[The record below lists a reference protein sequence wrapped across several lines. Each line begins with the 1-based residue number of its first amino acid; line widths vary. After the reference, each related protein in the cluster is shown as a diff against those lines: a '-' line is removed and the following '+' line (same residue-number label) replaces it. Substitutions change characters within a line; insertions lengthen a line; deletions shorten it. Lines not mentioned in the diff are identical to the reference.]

1 MDNMFNDDVPPP
13 DSQSDS
19 HREPIDDED
28 LPDNDPT
35 RIPSSGLDTVLEFEK
50 EDDNRRKQMLKYNK
64 KALPSYDG
72 FLNSELSQRRIPFHI
87 VRIGS
92 APWDV
97 EQAYYLALLGARV
110 TCDAI
115 DIFRG
120 RQKPAHVERM
130 LSDDCIRKLKTA
142 SGLLV
147 GHMREDARLYARIG
161 LLPINVLVVNGWL
174 ISSTKF
180 ECTVLVSIGD
190 LHMSCNTAFVLKG
203 SAWKCILA
211 DFG

>member
-1 MDNMFNDDVPPP
+1 M
-13 DSQSDS
+13 
-19 HREPIDDED
+19 
-28 LPDNDPT
+28 
-35 RIPSSGLDTVLEFEK
+35 PSSELDTILTFEEEDNNWLE
-50 EDDNRRKQMLKYNK
+50 RMLRHTKNN
-64 KALPSYDG
+64 LPAYDG
-72 FLNSELSQRRIPFHI
+72 FLSSELLQSRTPFHI

-92 APWDV
+92 KPWDAG
-97 EQAYYLALLGARV
+97 QAHYLALLGARV

-130 LSDDCIRKLKTA
+130 LSDDCMRKLKTA

-147 GHMREDARLYARIG
+147 SHMREDARLYARIG
-161 LLPINVLVVNGWL
+161 LLPINVLMVNGWL
-174 ISSTKF
+174 ISPTKF

-190 LHMSCNTAFVLKG
+190 LCMSCNTAFVLKG